1 MTNEMRL
8 ISKAG
13 KTFYFATFWL
23 SKAVRHD
30 AARAYDFC
38 RCIDDIA
45 DTSPSRPDRDSY
57 LSGVKSAILDGDN
70 SQELVYPI
78 SPLLTRFPSIRQPL
92 AGLVEACRRDVPSLT
107 INDERDLETYAHGV
121 AGNVGLI
128 MYPILGGTSHL
139 GRSYA
144 ADLGIA
150 MQYTNIA
157 RDVLEDLGRG
167 RVYLPATWISGT
179 TLNAVNTLTP
189 QDEHAVVEAIKKL
202 LLLADERYRRGLSGL
217 CYLAQENR
225 FAIRVAA
232 QCYRAIGERV
242 IRGSHL
248 SRKRAV
254 VSSLSKAAIACKA
267 ALHHRHSANDPL
279 SFDCTGM
286 VQRSLEQ
293 DCSHVRQKTGV
304 S

>member
-1 MTNEMRL
+1 MTNEMLL

-38 RCIDDIA
+38 RSIDDIA
-45 DTSPSRPDRDSY
+45 DTSPARPDRDSY
-57 LSGVKSAILDGDN
+57 LSGVISALLGGDN
-70 SQELVYPI
+70 SQELVYQI

-92 AGLVEACRRDVPSLT
+92 AELVEACRLDVPSLT
-107 INDERDLETYAHGV
+107 INSEGDLEAYAHGV

-139 GRSYA
+139 GLSYA

-157 RDVLEDLGRG
+157 RDVLEDLERG
-167 RVYLPATWISGT
+167 RVYLPAAWISET
-179 TLNAVNTLTP
+179 TLNTVNMLTP
-189 QDEHAVVEAIKKL
+189 KDEHIVVGAIKKL

-217 CYLAQENR
+217 CYLARENR

-232 QCYRAIGERV
+232 ECYRAIGDRV
-242 IRGSHL
+242 ISASL
-248 SRKRAV
+248 ISRKRAV
-254 VSSLSKAAIACKA
+254 VSSLTKAAIACKA
-267 ALHHRHSANDPL
+267 ALHHRSTANDPL
-279 SFDCTGM
+279 SIDTAGI
-286 VQRSLEQ
+286 VRHPLEQ
-293 DCSHVRQKTGV
+293 GRSNVRQKTGV

>member
-45 DTSPSRPDRDSY
+45 DTWPSRPDRDAY
-57 LSGVKSAILDGDN
+57 LRGVTSAILDGDT
-70 SQELVYPI
+70 SQELVHRI
-78 SPLLTRFPSIRQPL
+78 SPLLVRFPDIRQPL
-92 AGLVEACRRDVPSLT
+92 ADLVEACRRDIPSLT

-128 MYPILGGTSHL
+128 MYPMLGGLSL
-139 GRSYA
+139 QGLSYA
-144 ADLGIA
+144 TDLGIA
-150 MQYTNIA
+150 MQFTNIA
-157 RDVLEDLGRG
+157 RDVIEDLGRG
-167 RVYLPATWISGT
+167 RMYLPATWISQAALLPGQT
-179 TLNAVNTLTP
+179 ITEQN
-189 QDEHAVVEAIKKL
+189 EHVIVEAIERL
-202 LLLADERYRRGLSGL
+202 LLLAEDRYRRGLSGL
-217 CYLAQENR
+217 GYLAPENR

-232 QCYRAIGERV
+232 QCYRAIGARV
-242 IRGSHL
+242 IKGSRI

-254 VSSLSKAAIACKA
+254 VSSLSKMAIACKA
-267 ALHHRHSANDPL
+267 AVYSC
-279 SFDCTGM
+279 CTES
-286 VQRSLEQ
+286 RSRTLDTSEIIQHPLEQ
-293 DCSHVRQKTGV
+293 ARSNVRQKIGV